1 MQRPLLMLLLFLLCC
16 GIAGSFWLLTAYP
29 SILSLHGGTSGG
41 AVVKETFTT
50 GYLDPDRWEM
60 TREGDAHQS
69 LIEVVPVSPSDQDE
83 YHLRLGM
90 DTIGTMDDTVKYIG
104 IKSREPIILRQAHEI
119 SFDLDWNNQSNG
131 CYLTAGFFLCP
142 TETSTNPEREPEWLK
157 IEYIGVPPG
166 KNARATVAIKA
177 DESVRF
183 LYTEGWPEERS
194 GRPVGYQRIVL
205 VPDTEG
211 ITILEN
217 GSFLYY
223 IPQNDLHLES
233 GYLYF
238 QMSSHSNYPFR
249 EVYFDNIMVK

>member
-1 MQRPLLMLLLFLLCC
+1 MLLLFLLCF
-16 GIAGSFWLLTAYP
+16 GIAGSYCLLTAYP
-29 SILSLHGGTSGG
+29 SFLTLHGGTSEGT
-41 AVVKETFTT
+41 VIEETFNT
-50 GYLDPDRWEM
+50 GYLDPGRWEM

-69 LIEVVPVSPSDQDE
+69 LIEVVPISPSDQDE
-83 YHLRLGM
+83 YRLRLGM

-104 IKSREPIILRQAHEI
+104 IKSRESINLRQAHEI

-131 CYLTAGFFLCP
+131 CYLTAGFFLCSM
-142 TETSTNPEREPEWLK
+142 ETSTNPEREPEWLK

-166 KNARATVAIKA
+166 KNARVIIAIKA
-177 DESVRF
+177 DDSVRF

-205 VPDTEG
+205 IPDTKG

-223 IPQNDLHLES
+223 ISKNNLNLES

-238 QMSSHSNYPFR
+238 QLSSHSNYPFR
-249 EVYFDNIMVK
+249 EIYFDNIIVK

>member
-1 MQRPLLMLLLFLLCC
+1 MLLLFLLCF
-16 GIAGSFWLLTAYP
+16 GIAGSYCLLTAYP
-29 SILSLHGGTSGG
+29 SFLTLHGGTSEGT
-41 AVVKETFTT
+41 VIEETFNT
-50 GYLDPDRWEM
+50 GYLDPGRWEM
-60 TREGDAHQS
+60 TREGDTHQS
-69 LIEVVPVSPSDQDE
+69 LIEVVPISPSDQDE
-83 YHLRLGM
+83 YRLRLGM

-104 IKSREPIILRQAHEI
+104 IKSRESINLRQAHEI

-131 CYLTAGFFLCP
+131 CYLTAGFFLCSM
-142 TETSTNPEREPEWLK
+142 ETSTNPEREPEWLK

-166 KNARATVAIKA
+166 KNARVIIAIKA
-177 DESVRF
+177 DDSVRF

-205 VPDTEG
+205 IPDTKG

-223 IPQNDLHLES
+223 ISKNNLNLES

-238 QMSSHSNYPFR
+238 QLSSHSNYPFR
-249 EVYFDNIMVK
+249 EIYFDNIIVK

>member
-1 MQRPLLMLLLFLLCC
+1 MLLLFLLCC
-16 GIAGSFWLLTAYP
+16 GIASSYWLLTAYP
-29 SILSLHGGTSGG
+29 SFLSLHGGTTGG
-41 AVVKETFTT
+41 AIVKETFNT

-60 TREGDAHQS
+60 TREGDTHQS
-69 LIEVVPVSPSDQDE
+69 LIDVVPAYYSHQEE
-83 YHLRLGM
+83 YRLRLGM

-104 IKSREPIILRQAHEI
+104 IKSRGSINLRQAHEI

-131 CYLTAGFFLCP
+131 CYLTAAFYLCP
-142 TETSTNPEREPEWLK
+142 TGTSTNPEREPEWLK

-166 KNARATVAIKA
+166 KNARAIIAIKA

-183 LYTEGWPEERS
+183 LHTEGWPQERT

-205 VPDTEG
+205 VPDNEG

-223 IPQNDLHLES
+223 IPQNDLNLES

-238 QMSSHSNYPFR
+238 QLSSHSNYPFR
-249 EVYFDNIMVK
+249 EIYIDNIIVK